1 MDVERSRDSVREQL
15 LSRKGT
21 TLSRKG
27 TTRGKTP
34 RITMHLNSTQQFPT
48 TTQTK
53 ASTAGSLARIH
64 LAPPFPAP
72 HAVFA
77 PSPASNPSPSSIGH
91 EGQIEIKVSP
101 GFDPSVV
108 FSPGTTDVTAMLNAT
123 CDAASPAR
131 SAPTPATPAELE
143 APITPDPQSADVL
156 MDGGIVDQAQI
167 TDPFGD
173 LFPPS
178 FLSLGPVQPHW
189 DPNVLQQGTSA
200 GLQPQT
206 QQWSDLWDGREE
218 IATLDTIFP
227 SAVTEDPPLHSFL
240 VSSTPANWTT
250 ANYSN
255 SLQHAGFGQQS
266 PSFNPIASGSPV
278 AAPSFL
284 SPSSQAS
291 TPLTQS
297 LFMDQSIGRTWPQ
310 GSVQPFGTFDQA
322 LEQRRCGPLWPMDR
336 VPSPSRT
343 DYSDS
348 SYQPTDPTP
357 NQSWDSVNDSLMHDS
372 YNHFNSY
379 LQHGQGSVFGN
390 TSPFSSS

>member
-21 TLSRKG
+21 A
-27 TTRGKTP
+27 RGKTP
-34 RITMHLNSTQQFPT
+34 RITVHLNPAQQFPT

-53 ASTAGSLARIH
+53 TSTAGALARSH

-72 HAVFA
+72 QGVFA
-77 PSPASNPSPSSIGH
+77 PSPASNPSPSSVSQ

-101 GFDPSVV
+101 GFDSSSI
-108 FSPGTTDVTAMLNAT
+108 FSPGTIDIATMLNTT

-131 SAPTPATPAELE
+131 SAPTPATPAELA

-156 MDGGIVDQAQI
+156 MDGGIIDQAQI
-167 TDPFGD
+167 AHPFGD
-173 LFPPS
+173 LFPQS

-189 DPNVLQQGTSA
+189 DPNVLQQGPST
-200 GLQPQT
+200 GLQAQT
-206 QQWSDLWDGREE
+206 QQWTDLWDGHEV
-218 IATLDTIFP
+218 ITPLDTIFP
-227 SAVTEDPPLHSFL
+227 SVVAGDPPLRSFL
-240 VSSTPANWTT
+240 APSTPANWNA

-255 SLQHAGFGQQS
+255 PLQQAGFGQHS
-266 PSFNPIASGSPV
+266 PLMNPPTSGSPTT
-278 AAPSFL
+278 APYFL

-297 LFMDQSIGRTWPQ
+297 LFMDQSIGRAWPQ
-310 GSVQPFGTFDQA
+310 SSVQPFGTFDQA
-322 LEQRRCGPLWPMDR
+322 LEQRRGGPLWPIDR

-348 SYQPTDPTP
+348 SHQPTDPTP

-372 YNHFNSY
+372 YGNFNSY
-379 LQHGQGSVFGN
+379 IQQGQGSVFSN
-390 TSPFSSS
+390 TSPFASS